1 MDPGDYKLKSAE
13 YDSTKDGQLAYQL
26 LLAGTA
32 PSKDPEIEAPDLQ
45 TRLMYLE
52 AAADAGITEATMTLG
67 FGLCTALLGA
77 RDEIRGKNLIQK
89 ALAKGSKHH
98 FQVLIDIFNF
108 SEENYNEEGGEPAT
122 SEEVDDA
129 LEEIFGVK
137 RDDLKRYPNGEK
149 SEEAKALLSE
159 TLDLNLASRK
169 DDLDAIFS
177 EAKNTVEGKVTY
189 LKFVEQQSQLANY
202 DLAYSLDFVGGLQ
215 STLRTLEQTDLLEN
229 KQMSAFFQE
238 RSNDPSKR
246 IMSGY
251 AIKTNEKIQQASA
264 GLKHLLANNRL
275 KSSFADLAEPVG
287 GGLVGLDPNRVTSLV
302 KLENLVA
309 FEGVVPQWVLQLFKL
324 EAVIQFLS
332 GSEEYKKS
340 REIWQVLESELHYSS
355 EANLVMKDLLD
366 RGLVEPEDD
375 FVFEKPADNFSLALS
390 ADWLKSPLVRSA
402 FQERAESLKANIV
415 SKYGDLFLG
424 TPDSPDSKNS
434 STIEFENTEKFHRE
448 AWEEKRDGS
457 FTNVEEKIDEPVSQ
471 GTPSRI
477 AQLSYIA
484 LIVGF
489 LLFVLALV

>member
-1 MDPGDYKLKSAE
+1 MDLDDYKFKLAE
-13 YDSTKDGQLAYQL
+13 FDSTKDGQVAYEL
-26 LLAGTA
+26 LMAGTS
-32 PSKDPEIEAPDLQ
+32 PSKDPEIESPDIA
-45 TRLMYLE
+45 TRLLYLE
-52 AAADAGITEATMTLG
+52 VATEAGIVEATMTLG
-67 FGLCTALLGA
+67 FGLCTGLLGA
-77 RDEIRGKNLIQK
+77 RDEIRGKSLIQK
-89 ALAKGSKHH
+89 ALANGAKHH
-98 FQVLIDIFNF
+98 FRVLIDIFNF

-129 LEEIFGVK
+129 LEEIFGVR

-251 AIKTNEKIQQASA
+251 AIKTNEKLQKAST

-275 KSSFADLAEPVG
+275 KSSLVDLAEPVG
-287 GGLVGLDPNRVTSLV
+287 GGLVGLDPNRVTLLV

-309 FEGVVPQWVLQLFKL
+309 FEGVVPRWALQLIKL
-324 EAVIQFLS
+324 EAVINFLS

-340 REIWQVLESELHYSS
+340 SDIWKVLESELHYST
-355 EANLVMKDLLD
+355 EANHVMQDLLD

-375 FVFEKPADNFSLALS
+375 FAFEKPADNFVLALS
-390 ADWLKSPLVRSA
+390 ADWLKWPLVRSA
-402 FQERAESLKANIV
+402 FRERAESLKADII
-415 SKYGDLFLG
+415 SIYGDLFSG
-424 TPDSPDSKNS
+424 TPDSPDSKAS
-434 STIEFENTEKFHRE
+434 STMYLKIQKKAIVRLGKKSETALSPMLKKKLMSLFLKGSLRE
-448 AWEEKRDGS
+448 LP
-457 FTNVEEKIDEPVSQ
+457 N
-471 GTPSRI
+471 
-477 AQLSYIA
+477 
-484 LIVGF
+484 
-489 LLFVLALV
+489 